1 MSNVN
6 DARREL
12 QALLS
17 DMAALKPFVD
27 AETQDGQV
35 FMAAFSAAKEKAKVA
50 AEIYVAALKP

>member
-17 DMAALKPFVD
+17 DMAALAPFAN
-27 AETQDGQV
+27 AETEDGRV
-35 FMAAFSAAKEKAKVA
+35 FMAAFSAAREKAKLA
-50 AEIYVAALKP
+50 AEIYVSALKP